1 MGVPVLTSIA
11 DPAFDPNF
19 VAKPEFSAFVSAHG
33 GDEHQYISINTA
45 KEVLLQDVES
55 Y

>member
-19 VAKPEFSAFVSAHG
+19 VTEPEFSVFVSAHG
-33 GDEHQYISINTA
+33 GDKDQYISINTA